1 MPSVKHIASTRD
13 SPRLGSSQHSQPSN
27 ITVRRLDSLEAS
39 QTPSTVSKPNLED
52 ALGRLHT
59 PAGSAPVRSGNDT
72 QEQQSELGITQQNA
86 EVKAA
91 VEQRQ
96 PKASGPSNRHLSE
109 DDDQEEDEADD
120 SEASDT
126 NDEEDSDEEDEAD
139 EAAADR
145 WQVICCSSVSTLSG
159 TCDACHWRACM
170 HTCLL

>member
-13 SPRLGSSQHSQPSN
+13 SPRLGRSQHSQPSTP
-27 ITVRRLDSLEAS
+27 TVRRLDSLEAS

-52 ALGRLHT
+52 ALGRLQT
-59 PAGSAPVRSGNDT
+59 PAGSAPVRSGSDT

-109 DDDQEEDEADD
+109 DDDQEEDEGDD
-120 SEASDT
+120 SEATDT

-139 EAAADR
+139 EAAAAR
-145 WQVICCSSVSTLSG
+145 WQVICCTSVSTLSE
-159 TCDACHWRACM
+159 TCDACHWRACV